1 MLAGGC
7 SLSVGVWCDGQ
18 SDGYA
23 PPEDNFYK
31 TQILKPHTL
40 NQY

>member
-7 SLSVGVWCDGQ
+7 SLSVGVWCEGQ

-23 PPEDNFYK
+23 PPEENFK
-31 TQILKPHTL
+31 TQILKLHTH